1 MRMLSKKYL
10 IGAAALAVL
19 GAGVARAASDQL
31 HTMQVSAADGSVVHV
46 QYSGDVAPKVE
57 VVPVTAAMPA
67 AMPASAI
74 LDPFAQM
81 EQVSAMMDAQMTAM
95 MQRAAMLQQHAAQ
108 MQQHAVANGQ
118 VTQIAPGVT
127 LAGTAPQGVHV
138 TYYSSSTDANG
149 CTRSVSYS
157 SDGTDAA
164 PKMTQAASDG
174 CDANRAA
181 TNAIPAKLDK
191 AANEHPASG
200 RKV

>member
-19 GAGVARAASDQL
+19 GAGVAEAASARL
-31 HTMQVSAADGSVVHV
+31 NTMQVSAPDGSVVHV

-57 VVPVTAAMPA
+57 VVPVSD

-81 EQVSAMMDAQMTAM
+81 EQISAMMDAQMNAM

-108 MQQHAVANGQ
+108 MQQHAVATGQ
-118 VTQIAPGVT
+118 TTQIAPGVT
-127 LAGTAPQGVHV
+127 LAGTAPQGMHV
-138 TYYSSSTDANG
+138 TYYSSSTDASG

-157 SDGTDAA
+157 SDGTGTA

-174 CDANRAA
+174 CDANQAE
-181 TNAIPAKLDK
+181 TTAIPAKLDK
-191 AANEHPASG
+191 PTNEHPAPG
-200 RKV
+200 QKV